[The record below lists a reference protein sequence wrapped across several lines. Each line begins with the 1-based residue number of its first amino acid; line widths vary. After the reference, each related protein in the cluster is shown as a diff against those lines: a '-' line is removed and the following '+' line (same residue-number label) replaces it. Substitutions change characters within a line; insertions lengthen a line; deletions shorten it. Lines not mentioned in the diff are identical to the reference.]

1 MGHQWGSPGYNT
13 TSASTITTYGMYKL
27 PYISTAINVNTEN
40 LQKCLQNSTTT
51 NGNKLCIQDFVSS
64 AVNNPSEDSKLNVS
78 YFGPGRTNT
87 ENITTVTQNQY
98 SKNPGEVVSKT
109 ISDSVQLAT
118 SYPTSSCYDN
128 FQNYDGENVDYDTSI
143 ESNKIFCFNGTFT
156 ILTVFVLI
164 MLLIFINVNSKK

>member
-1 MGHQWGSPGYNT
+1 MGHQGGTPGYNT
-13 TSASTITTYGMYKL
+13 TSATTITTYGMYKL

-51 NGNKLCIQDFVSS
+51 NNNKLCIQDFVSS
-64 AVNNPSEDSKLNVS
+64 AVKNPSENVNLNVS

-87 ENITTVTQNQY
+87 ESITTVSQNQY

-109 ISDSVQLAT
+109 ISDAVQLAPG
-118 SYPTSSCYDN
+118 YPTSGCYDN

>member
-1 MGHQWGSPGYNT
+1 MGHHWGTPGYNT
-13 TSASTITTYGMYKL
+13 TSATTITTYGMYKL

-51 NGNKLCIQDFVSS
+51 NGNKLCIQDFVFS
-64 AVNNPSEDSKLNVS
+64 AVKNPSEDSKLNVS

-87 ENITTVTQNQY
+87 ENITTVTQNQF

-109 ISDSVQLAT
+109 ISDAVQLAPG
-118 SYPTSSCYDN
+118 YPTSSCYDN
-128 FQNYDGENVDYDTSI
+128 FQNYDGENVDYDTTI

-164 MLLIFINVNSKK
+164 MLLIFINVNSK